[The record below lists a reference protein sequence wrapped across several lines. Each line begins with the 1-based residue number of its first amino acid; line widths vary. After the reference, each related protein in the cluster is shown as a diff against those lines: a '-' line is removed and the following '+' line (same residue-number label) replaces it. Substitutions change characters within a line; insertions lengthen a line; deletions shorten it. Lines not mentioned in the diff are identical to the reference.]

1 MELKAAQGPSGRTRR
16 HRGPTGCLPTASPGV
31 RCARPRGLSGSASL
45 LRSEARP
52 AGEEWDPL
60 HQRFIRGGRATHR
73 PRGTERPT
81 PGRPCSGRRRR
92 WGTRR
97 TEMGTKTTVSLGFP
111 VCEGRAAKRDM
122 SAPSSRSSHPPP
134 PGLPRQPS
142 GRHASCVGGPGTTS
156 EARRREPAHLQLLR
170 PGRPKWQACPST
182 APRRPAVSCPEAS
195 NAEES
200 GQRGGVS
207 GTAGLQVLSACAR
220 AAQKRAGRGTC
231 AHRAAAELPALD
243 TRPLRVLTANHAG
256 RILTQF
262 SRIRKHGAG
271 DGK

>member
-16 HRGPTGCLPTASPGV
+16 HRGPTGRLPTASPGV

-60 HQRFIRGGRATHR
+60 HQQFIRGGRATHR

-111 VCEGRAAKRDM
+111 VCGGRAAKPDT

-170 PGRPKWQACPST
+170 SGHPKWQACPST

-200 GQRGGVS
+200 GQSGGVS
-207 GTAGLQVLSACAR
+207 GTAGLRVLS
-220 AAQKRAGRGTC
+220 
-231 AHRAAAELPALD
+231 
-243 TRPLRVLTANHAG
+243 
-256 RILTQF
+256 
-262 SRIRKHGAG
+262 S
-271 DGK
+271 

>member
-16 HRGPTGCLPTASPGV
+16 HRGPTGRLPTASPGV

-81 PGRPCSGRRRR
+81 PGRPCSGRRRL

-111 VCEGRAAKRDM
+111 VCGGRAAKHDTTVPVQQKLP
-122 SAPSSRSSHPPP
+122 SASARPPP
-134 PGLPRQPS
+134 PALGAPRQL
-142 GRHASCVGGPGTTS
+142 
-156 EARRREPAHLQLLR
+156 RR
-170 PGRPKWQACPST
+170 
-182 APRRPAVSCPEAS
+182 
-195 NAEES
+195 
-200 GQRGGVS
+200 
-207 GTAGLQVLSACAR
+207 
-220 AAQKRAGRGTC
+220 
-231 AHRAAAELPALD
+231 
-243 TRPLRVLTANHAG
+243 
-256 RILTQF
+256 
-262 SRIRKHGAG
+262 GAG
-271 DGK
+271 DHLRGTQARTGPSPAPASRPPKMAGLSLHRPATPCGQLSRSI

>member
-16 HRGPTGCLPTASPGV
+16 HRGPTRRLPTASPGV

-111 VCEGRAAKRDM
+111 VCGGRAAKRDT

-142 GRHASCVGGPGTTS
+142 GRHASCVGGAGDHLRGTQ
-156 EARRREPAHLQLLR
+156 ARTGPSPA
-170 PGRPKWQACPST
+170 P
-182 APRRPAVSCPEAS
+182 APRPPKMAGLSLHRPATPC
-195 NAEES
+195 
-200 GQRGGVS
+200 GQ
-207 GTAGLQVLSACAR
+207 LSR
-220 AAQKRAGRGTC
+220 S
-231 AHRAAAELPALD
+231 
-243 TRPLRVLTANHAG
+243 
-256 RILTQF
+256 I
-262 SRIRKHGAG
+262 
-271 DGK
+271 